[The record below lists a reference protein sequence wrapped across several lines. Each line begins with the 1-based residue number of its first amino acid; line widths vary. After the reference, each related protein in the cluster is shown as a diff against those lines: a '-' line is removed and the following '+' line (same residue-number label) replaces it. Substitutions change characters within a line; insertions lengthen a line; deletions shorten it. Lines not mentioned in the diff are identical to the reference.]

1 MKTFITSVLLTL
13 FFIVPFTQQADA
25 QTTDSML
32 FRLSEGFVR
41 IAEPGQIADTLSVWG
56 DVNAPGRYIIPRGT
70 TVGELISYA
79 RGPVGQ
85 RNIGQRADWNEL
97 RIEISISRFD
107 ESTGEETIFN
117 YKHKYNEAYPAE
129 LRRFK
134 LESDDIVSLEVI
146 AKPAFVDWIGVFSGI
161 ISATATT
168 IIVVDRLTQ

>member
-1 MKTFITSVLLTL
+1 MKTYLTAVALSL
-13 FFIVPFTQQADA
+13 FLILPLAQQASA

-79 RGPVGQ
+79 RGPSKQSG
-85 RNIGQRADWNEL
+85 GQRADWNEIRL
-97 RIEISISRFD
+97 EISISRFN
-107 ESTGEETIFN
+107 ENTGQEQIFN
-117 YKHKYNEAYPAE
+117 YKHRYDGAYPAE
-129 LRRFK
+129 LRTFR

-146 AKPAFVDWIGVFSGI
+146 SKPAFVDWISVFSGI

>member
-1 MKTFITSVLLTL
+1 MKSFITAAALSL
-13 FFIVPFTQQADA
+13 FFMLPLAQQTTA

-56 DVNAPGRYIIPRGT
+56 DINAPGRYIIPRGT

-79 RGPVGQ
+79 RGPVTQ
-85 RNIGQRADWNEL
+85 RNSGQRADWNEQ

-107 ESTGEETIFN
+107 ENIGQERIYSYR
-117 YKHKYNEAYPAE
+117 YKYDQAYPAE
-129 LRRFK
+129 LRTFA
-134 LESDDIVSLEVI
+134 LESDDIVSLEI
-146 AKPAFVDWIGVFSGI
+146 ITKPAFIDWIGVFSGI